1 MGFGTRK
8 VIQESRGSHLPAAA
22 AGSAATKIQNGGSRQ
37 AADRANRHKS
47 GRSGPPDWRC
57 VETFRCGDWRSAVEV
72 THWAHDVVATLIQRR
87 VPSRLISTAEIQ
99 HWCQAVNLYCGINI
113 GEWFKLKVYHAL
125 YTNPLQNC
133 CSIIVCFANY
143 EEQSHH
149 IIMYCRIWSTQ
160 MSIIIW

>member
-1 MGFGTRK
+1 M
-8 VIQESRGSHLPAAA
+8 AA
-22 AGSAATKIQNGGSRQ
+22 SRQ
-37 AADRANRHKS
+37 AAGRPNRHKS

-57 VETFRCGDWRSAVEV
+57 VETFRCGGWRSAVKV
-72 THWAHDVVATLIQRR
+72 THWAHDVVATLNQRHWSWSTSQQRR
-87 VPSRLISTAEIQ
+87 VPSRLISRAEIQ

-125 YTNPLQNC
+125 YTNQLQNC

-143 EEQSHH
+143 EGQSHH